1 MAVLKTNIIHLK
13 KPELYRMI
21 KSRKYSVTIIL
32 ILILYTSVS
41 SQEQR
46 KIEITAQGI
55 LARVDNIMKY
65 PQGQLKGVI
74 KHIRPDGK
82 SYVIDLSGYVSGDD
96 CLFKFSSSER
106 GDQIKILYNMKGED
120 IWVYNILAIRLYH
133 KLGIDKFDPILATN
147 FAYLDLSN
155 AELQTNYT
163 ATIEGDAFIRGF
175 DSYKIIL
182 RPIFKTSE
190 YGQLTLFVTKDKFIP
205 LRIDYHDRDKVI
217 FKFLT
222 IAKTM
227 EKDGRILPIRYDMM
241 DIRQGTVSIISFTAF
256 DNAVKLDRSMF
267 RSERLGE

>member
-1 MAVLKTNIIHLK
+1 MINK
-13 KPELYRMI
+13 KIYTALMLM
-21 KSRKYSVTIIL
+21 VV
-32 ILILYTSVS
+32 ILYSS
-41 SQEQR
+41 AFSQEQR

-65 PQGQLKGVI
+65 PQGQIKGVI

-82 SYVIDLSGYVSGDD
+82 SYVIDLTGFVSGDD
-96 CLFKFSSSER
+96 SLFKFSSSER

-133 KLGIDKFDPILATN
+133 KLGIDKFDPILQTN

-155 AELQTNYT
+155 SELQTNYT
-163 ATIEGDAFIRGF
+163 ATISGDAFIRGF

-205 LRIDYHDRDKVI
+205 LRIDYHDRDKVV
-217 FKFLT
+217 FKFLS

-227 EKDGRILPIRYDMM
+227 EKDGRILPVRYDMM
-241 DIRQGTVSIISFTAF
+241 NIRQGTVSIISFTAF
-256 DNAVKLDRSMF
+256 DSAVNLDRSMF